1 MILFKT
7 ILSFR
12 QRMDALLKVRRNVY
26 QGVSEEIVREFEDQ
40 DINRIRQN
48 RDMILLEGDL
58 VVIKL
63 RLPDKRQRLS
73 RKDGYRLIY
82 LVSKVDEI
90 VVFLDIYPKNG
101 PSQQLNITAEEI
113 KRLLVECIELG
124 KNGLLDDFR
133 SLCLLK

>member
-12 QRMDALLKVRRNVY
+12 QRMDALLRVRRNVY

-113 KRLLVECIELG
+113 KRLLVEFIEEG
-124 KNGLLDDFR
+124 QNGQLEDFR
-133 SLCLLK
+133 NL

>member
-26 QGVSEEIVREFEDQ
+26 QGVSEEIVREFEGK

-113 KRLLVECIELG
+113 KRLLVEFIEEG
-124 KNGLLDDFR
+124 QNGQLEDFR
-133 SLCLLK
+133 SL

>member
-1 MILFKT
+1 
-7 ILSFR
+7 
-12 QRMDALLKVRRNVY
+12 
-26 QGVSEEIVREFEDQ
+26 
-40 DINRIRQN
+40 
-48 RDMILLEGDL
+48 MILLEGDL

-101 PSQQLNITAEEI
+101 SSQQLNITAEEI
-113 KRLLVECIELG
+113 KRLLVEFIEEG
-124 KNGLLDDFR
+124 QNGQLEDFR
-133 SLCLLK
+133 SL

>member
-26 QGVSEEIVREFEDQ
+26 QGVSEEIVREFEGK

-63 RLPDKRQRLS
+63 RLSDKRQRLS

-113 KRLLVECIELG
+113 KRLLVEFIEEG
-124 KNGLLDDFR
+124 QNGQLEDFR
-133 SLCLLK
+133 SL

>member
-26 QGVSEEIVREFEDQ
+26 QGVSEEIVREFEDK

-90 VVFLDIYPKNG
+90 VVFLDIYPTNG

-113 KRLLVECIELG
+113 KRLLVEFIEEG
-124 KNGLLDDFR
+124 QNGQLEDFR
-133 SLCLLK
+133 N

>member
-26 QGVSEEIVREFEDQ
+26 QGVSEEIVREFEGK
-40 DINRIRQN
+40 DINRIRHN

-113 KRLLVECIELG
+113 KRLLVEFIEEG
-124 KNGLLDDFR
+124 QNGQLEDFR
-133 SLCLLK
+133 SL

>member
-1 MILFKT
+1 M
-7 ILSFR
+7 
-12 QRMDALLKVRRNVY
+12 
-26 QGVSEEIVREFEDQ
+26 
-40 DINRIRQN
+40 
-48 RDMILLEGDL
+48 

-101 PSQQLNITAEEI
+101 PSQQLNITAEDI
-113 KRLLVECIELG
+113 KRLLVEFIEEG
-124 KNGLLDDFR
+124 QNGQLEDFR
-133 SLCLLK
+133 SL

>member
-1 MILFKT
+1 M
-7 ILSFR
+7 SFR

-26 QGVSEEIVREFEDQ
+26 QGVSEEIVREFEDK

-63 RLPDKRQRLS
+63 RLLDKRQRLS

-113 KRLLVECIELG
+113 KRLLVEFIEEG
-124 KNGLLDDFR
+124 QNGQLEDFR
-133 SLCLLK
+133 N

>member
-1 MILFKT
+1 
-7 ILSFR
+7 
-12 QRMDALLKVRRNVY
+12 
-26 QGVSEEIVREFEDQ
+26 
-40 DINRIRQN
+40 
-48 RDMILLEGDL
+48 MILLEGDL

-101 PSQQLNITAEEI
+101 PSQQLNITAEDI
-113 KRLLVECIELG
+113 KRLLVEFIEEG
-124 KNGLLDDFR
+124 QNGQLEDFR
-133 SLCLLK
+133 SL